1 MPIPTI
7 YFTEKKINDILKFL
21 EGPPSSIE
29 STLSKAGKLR
39 WATWSFHLTDNSVF
53 RTFSPT
59 KSKFLLLTRFS
70 YGEVPESHHPQ
81 EVAKMEFSLKN
92 KVLLIT
98 GASRGIGQAAAIGL
112 AQAGADL
119 AITSRSLPDLEKV
132 AEEIKKTGRKCL
144 PVPAHVGKMEE
155 INNLVKRVLEEFG
168 RIDILVNN
176 AATNPTMAQAIDIEE
191 RAWDSIM
198 NLNLKGLFFLSQ
210 AVAKV
215 MRGKGGGK
223 IINVASVAGITP
235 DILPIYSISKAG
247 VIMAT
252 KVMAQQ
258 WAQFNIRVNAIAPGL
273 TKTRFS
279 EALWKNPDI
288 LKMAMLK
295 TPMGRPAEPVEMVG
309 AIIYLASDASSY
321 VTGQVIAIDGGNTI

>member
-1 MPIPTI
+1 M
-7 YFTEKKINDILKFL
+7 D
-21 EGPPSSIE
+21 
-29 STLSKAGKLR
+29 
-39 WATWSFHLTDNSVF
+39 
-53 RTFSPT
+53 
-59 KSKFLLLTRFS
+59 
-70 YGEVPESHHPQ
+70 
-81 EVAKMEFSLKN
+81 FSLKD
-92 KVLLIT
+92 KVVLIT

-112 AQAGADL
+112 AQTGADI
-119 AITSRSLPDLEKV
+119 AIASRKLPDLEKV
-132 AEEIKKTGRKCL
+132 AEEVRKTGRKCL
-144 PVPAHVGKMEE
+144 PVAAHIGKTEE

-168 RIDILVNN
+168 RIDVLVNN
-176 AATNPTMAQAIDIEE
+176 AATNPTMASAIDVDE
-191 RAWDSIM
+191 RTWDSIM

-210 AVAKV
+210 AVARV

-258 WAQFNIRVNAIAPGL
+258 WAPYNIRVNAVAPGL

-288 LKMAMLK
+288 LKMAMTR
-295 TPMGRPAEPVEMVG
+295 TPLARPAEPEEMVG

-321 VTGQVIAIDGGNTI
+321 VTGQVIAIDGGMTI